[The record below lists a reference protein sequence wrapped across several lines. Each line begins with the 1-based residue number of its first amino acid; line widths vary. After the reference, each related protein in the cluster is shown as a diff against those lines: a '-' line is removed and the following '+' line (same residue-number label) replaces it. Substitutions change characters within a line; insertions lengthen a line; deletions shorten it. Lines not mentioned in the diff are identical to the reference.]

1 MTPAPGAVSALD
13 RSIRVVL
20 FTSGPGLDEGL
31 RELLCRLEA
40 HPDIELA
47 AVFWQ
52 TRGTSFRAVCANLWR
67 RRGLLTPLLVGLDL
81 ARRARRWLHPRR
93 ELRRRAA
100 LGRLSARVHRVAEV
114 HAEETVERVRGLRP
128 DLGLS
133 YGSPILE
140 RVLFEIPAF
149 GTLGIH
155 HGKLPAY
162 RGKKT
167 PFWAIHEGETSAGV
181 TIQRV
186 NARLDAGEVVLE
198 GEIEVGRR
206 TLGAVWRRLEALGVE
221 LYLQA
226 ILQVRDGSASFESRA
241 GKGRLFRDPGP
252 RDIAVFWWR
261 WLRRVV
267 RGGPPPERSV

>member
-1 MTPAPGAVSALD
+1 MD
-13 RSIRVVL
+13 
-20 FTSGPGLDEGL
+20 
-31 RELLCRLEA
+31 A

-47 AVFWQ
+47 AVVWES
-52 TRGTSFRAVCANLWR
+52 RGTSLRDVWADLWR
-67 RRGLLTPLLVGLDL
+67 RRGLLAPALAAVEA
-81 ARRARRWLHPRR
+81 ARRARRWLRPRR

-100 LGRLSARVHRVAEV
+100 LARFSGRIHRVADL
-114 HAEETVERVRGLRP
+114 HAGAVLERVRALRP

-140 RVLFEIPAF
+140 PALFEIPAR

-155 HGKLPAY
+155 HGRLPDY

-167 PFWAIHEGETSAGV
+167 PFWAIHAGEPSAGV

-186 NARLDAGEVVLE
+186 NARLDAGEIVLE
-198 GEIEVGRR
+198 GEVEVGRR

-226 ILQVRDGSASFESRA
+226 ILQVRDGSASFEKRA
-241 GKGRLFRDPGP
+241 GRGRLFRDPSP
-252 RDIAVFWWR
+252 RDIATFWWR
-261 WLRRVV
+261 WLLRVV
-267 RGGPPPERSV
+267 RGGPRRGPA